1 MSLLEQLTI
10 QHRNTVFTLQMLK
23 AHDDK
28 YDLLN
33 IALVDDINAYAKKW
47 YYQGVALNLINEDFD
62 LGDVDI
68 DNPNV
73 QCFFARFN
81 KFPFNFDY
89 CKDYEKFCDELYSK
103 FQKHP
108 KYKSEYLWEFAK
120 TVLKE
125 MLEQDN
131 GENLHKIHND
141 KALIDIALT
150 THNKDLRHKIIDRYS
165 LEVFSYIAK
174 QRLGYNISKDYLE
187 NYLNQST
194 LRYVALNDPNKYIK
208 LKAVENI
215 SDNDILYE
223 LFEKSDNCTVKIK
236 AIQNMTDQVM
246 LSKIRESSCSYA
258 FITENRLEKVRNN
271 KIKNKQKIKNA
282 IWFDEID
289 ALIKNAIFYNESILE
304 HIINKSTTTLQ
315 IQASNKLK
323 NEYKLL
329 LIKEKKFG
337 NERKIITIK
346 EYLE

>member
-33 IALVDDINAYAKKW
+33 IALVDDVNAYARKW

-89 CKDYEKFCDELYSK
+89 YKDYQKFCDELYSK

-174 QRLGYNISKDYLE
+174 QR
-187 NYLNQST
+187 
-194 LRYVALNDPNKYIK
+194 
-208 LKAVENI
+208 
-215 SDNDILYE
+215 
-223 LFEKSDNCTVKIK
+223 
-236 AIQNMTDQVM
+236 
-246 LSKIRESSCSYA
+246 
-258 FITENRLEKVRNN
+258 
-271 KIKNKQKIKNA
+271 
-282 IWFDEID
+282 
-289 ALIKNAIFYNESILE
+289 
-304 HIINKSTTTLQ
+304 
-315 IQASNKLK
+315 
-323 NEYKLL
+323 
-329 LIKEKKFG
+329 
-337 NERKIITIK
+337 
-346 EYLE
+346 